1 MDIKNTV
8 PVHVHPAEA
17 IMELAGIILSSTS
30 MEAVLR
36 RATDVA
42 KRTIAGAEDV
52 SVTVEDGNP
61 YTVAASGDFAVA
73 VDETQYAA
81 GAGPCLEAL
90 HTGRVV
96 LVEDLTVD
104 GRWPEYARH
113 ALEKGVRS
121 SLSVPLRAGEAT
133 VGAFNSYSR
142 TAGTFDVEAR
152 AAAESLA
159 AYAGVVLNNAVLYF
173 DAASRAEQLAEA
185 MRSRAVIEQAKGIL
199 MGSRHC
205 DADEAF
211 RILVGL
217 SQHSHRKLRDV
228 AQAIVNEAVHQ
239 K

>member
-1 MDIKNTV
+1 MNHKISTSDQ
-8 PVHVHPAEA
+8 VHPSEA
-17 IMELAGIILSSTS
+17 IIELASIILSSAS

-36 RATDVA
+36 RATEVA

-52 SVTVEDGNP
+52 SVTVEDGHP

-96 LVEDLTVD
+96 LVEDLTRD
-104 GRWPEYARH
+104 ARWPEYATH
-113 ALEKGVRS
+113 AIEKGVRS

-133 VGAFNSYSR
+133 IGAFNSYSR
-142 TAGTFDVEAR
+142 SAGTFDAEAC

-159 AYAGVVLNNAVLYF
+159 GYAGVVLNNAVLYF
-173 DAASRAEQLAEA
+173 DAASRAEQMAEA
-185 MRSRAVIEQAKGIL
+185 MKSRAVIEQAKGIL

-228 AQAIVNEAVHQ
+228 AQAIVNEAVRQ